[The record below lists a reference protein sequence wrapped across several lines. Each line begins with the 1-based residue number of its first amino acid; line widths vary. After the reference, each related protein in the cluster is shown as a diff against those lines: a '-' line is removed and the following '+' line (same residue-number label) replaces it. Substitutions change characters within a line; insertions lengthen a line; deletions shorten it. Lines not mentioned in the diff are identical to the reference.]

1 MKKKQSNDPTREERK
16 QKKNFNS
23 KVNLA
28 KAENSYLPFIC
39 NDSRLQMTTDIVV
52 SGNALFQYLKKSK
65 KNRDFFQKM
74 FSRLLI

>member
-1 MKKKQSNDPTREERK
+1 MKKKQSYDLRREERK

-28 KAENSYLPFIC
+28 KTEKSYLPFIC
-39 NDSRLQMTTDIVV
+39 NDSRLQTTTGIVV
-52 SGNALFQYLKKSK
+52 NGNALFQNLKKSK
-65 KNRDFFQKM
+65 NNRDFFQKM